1 MLQLKNHTPFSA
13 AFALFPNAQGV
24 DTLYTIVKA
33 TFKIG
38 PQWTL
43 AEAQSKPQQGDK
55 YWHEPETSSL
65 YAANDYHIGKAGTD
79 ILMSGFA
86 CAPNEQP
93 VRTLDVHLSVGSVS
107 KTLRIFGDRYWDRG
121 LITHPEP
128 FTKMP
133 LIYERAFGGKDVHN
147 GNMRS
152 NEARNPIGCGYAG
165 EKSVLEMDG
174 TRLPNIECP
183 NELINHYQDK
193 PTPAGVAPLSPSWL
207 PRAQYAGTY
216 DEQWQQH
223 RAPYL
228 PEDFNP
234 LFLNVAHPDL
244 IYPGFLQGGEPVTI
258 HGMHPKGSLKFNLPY
273 VKLRNKLTVA
283 GVEKACDFVLETLA
297 LDPNQLQ
304 LSLTWRSAY
313 ECDKQAL
320 KISQIFVSL
329 TR

>member
-13 AFALFPNAQGV
+13 AFALFPNAQGI

-43 AEAQSKPQQGDK
+43 VEKQPVPQQADAYWSEPDK
-55 YWHEPETSSL
+55 SSL
-65 YAANDYHIGKAGTD
+65 RFVSDYHIGKAGTD
-79 ILMSGFA
+79 ILMSGYV
-86 CAPNEQP
+86 CAPGEQP
-93 VRTLDVHLSVGSVS
+93 VRSLDVYLSVGSVN
-107 KTLRIFGDRYWDRG
+107 KTLRVFGDRYWNRG

-133 LIYERAFGGKDVHN
+133 LVYERAFGGQDEFKGKV
-147 GNMRS
+147 RS
-152 NEARNPIGCGYAG
+152 NEPRNPVGCGYAG

-174 TRLPNIECP
+174 LPLPNIECP
-183 NELINHYQDK
+183 HELISHHTDC
-193 PTPAGVAPLSPSWL
+193 PTPAGVAPIAPSWL
-207 PRAQYAGTY
+207 SRAQYAGTY
-216 DEQWQQH
+216 DEQWQQN

-228 PEDFNP
+228 PDDFDP
-234 LFLNVAHPDL
+234 HFLNVAHPDL
-244 IYPGFLQGGEPVTI
+244 IYPGFLRGDEPVSI
-258 HGMHPKGSLKFNLPY
+258 HGMNSMGPLEFNLPY

-283 GVEKACDFVLETLA
+283 GVEKTCDFVLETLD
-297 LDPNQLQ
+297 LDPNQMQ
-304 LSLTWRSAY
+304 LSLTWRSGY

>member
-13 AFALFPNAQGV
+13 AFALFPNAQGI
-24 DTLYTIVKA
+24 DTLYTMVKA

-43 AEAQSKPQQGDK
+43 AENQSEPQQADVYWDK
-55 YWHEPETSSL
+55 PENSSL
-65 YAANDYHIGKAGTD
+65 RFASDYHIGKAGTD
-79 ILMSGFA
+79 ILMSGYA
-86 CAPNEQP
+86 YAPQEQP
-93 VRTLDVHLSVGSVS
+93 VRVLDVNLSVGSLS
-107 KTLRIFGDRYWDRG
+107 KTLRVFGDRYWNRG

-133 LIYERAFGGKDVHN
+133 LVYERAFGGADIHN
-147 GNMRS
+147 GIVRS
-152 NEARNPIGCGYAG
+152 NDERNPTGCGYAG
-165 EKSVLEMDG
+165 ERSVLDMDG
-174 TRLPNIECP
+174 VPLPNIECP
-183 NELINHYQDK
+183 HELISRHNDR
-193 PTPAGVAPLSPSWL
+193 PNLAGFAPVSPSWST
-207 PRAQYAGTY
+207 RAQYAGTY
-216 DEQWQQH
+216 DEEWQHQ

-228 PEDFNP
+228 PDDFNP
-234 LFLNVAHPDL
+234 LFLNAAHPDL
-244 IYPGFLQGGEPVTI
+244 IYPGFLQGDEAVSI
-258 HGMHPKGSLKFNLPY
+258 QGMHPKGVLNFNLPY

-283 GVEKACDFVLETLA
+283 GVEKTCDFVLETLS

>member
-13 AFALFPNAQGV
+13 AFALFPNAQGI

-33 TFKIG
+33 TFQIG

-43 AEAQSKPQQGDK
+43 AEKQSEPQQADK
-55 YWHEPETSSL
+55 YWDEPETSSL
-65 YAANDYHIGKAGTD
+65 RFASDYHIGKAGTD
-79 ILMSGFA
+79 ILMSGYA
-86 CAPNEQP
+86 CAPKEHP
-93 VRTLDVHLSVGSVS
+93 VRSLDVHLSVGSVS
-107 KTLRIFGDRYWDRG
+107 KTLRVFGDRYWNRG
-121 LITHPEP
+121 LITNPDT

-133 LIYERAFGGKDVHN
+133 LVYERAFGGKDIHN
-147 GNMRS
+147 GILRS
-152 NEARNPIGCGYAG
+152 NEARNPVGFGYAG

-174 TRLPNIECP
+174 VPLPNIECP
-183 NELINHYQDK
+183 HELINHYTDC
-193 PTPAGVAPLSPSWL
+193 PTPAGFAPLSPSWL

-216 DEQWQQH
+216 DDQWQQN

-228 PEDFNP
+228 PDDFNP

-244 IYPGFLQGGEPVTI
+244 IYPGFLQGGEAVI
-258 HGMHPKGSLKFNLPY
+258 INGMHPMGSLKFELPY

-283 GVEKACDFVLETLA
+283 GVEESRDFMLETLA

-313 ECDKQAL
+313 ECDKKAL